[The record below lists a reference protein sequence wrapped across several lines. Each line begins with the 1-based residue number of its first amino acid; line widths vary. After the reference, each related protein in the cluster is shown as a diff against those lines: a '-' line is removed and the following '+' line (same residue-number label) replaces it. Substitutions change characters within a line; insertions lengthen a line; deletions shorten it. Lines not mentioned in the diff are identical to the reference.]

1 MSDQQDSAAAAQGSS
16 SSSGQAVNVQQLK
29 SQIANKFQANK
40 ALILK
45 LHSVLT
51 WEQDVHPI
59 LVVAFVSISF
69 LIIHLLNS
77 SVLTTLSY
85 LGIAA
90 ALMDMAMPMIA
101 KNLFG
106 SSSASSKP
114 NEKDNQRFDKICLDL
129 AKIYAFFRN
138 SCNTCCSLKSSKP
151 KVYYPGLLMSLLVLA
166 YIGNKINNLFL
177 TFLVTL
183 FVALYPGLDKK
194 GIPQKA
200 VEFVYLKLGRRP
212 PSFAAA
218 GAGDRRASGKKN

>member
-1 MSDQQDSAAAAQGSS
+1 MSDQQDSSQG
-16 SSSGQAVNVQQLK
+16 SSSGQAGVNVQHLK

-40 ALILK
+40 PLVLK

-69 LIIHLLNS
+69 LIIHLMNS

-85 LGIAA
+85 LGIAG
-90 ALMDMAMPMIA
+90 ALLDMAMPMIA

-106 SSSASSKP
+106 NSASAGGKT
-114 NEKDNQRFDKICLDL
+114 NEKDNQRFDKICHDM
-129 AKIYAFFRN
+129 AKVCAFFRN
-138 SCNTCCSLKSSKP
+138 SCSTCCSLKSSKP
-151 KVYYPGLLMSLLVLA
+151 KVYYPGLLLSLVVLA

-177 TFLVTL
+177 TYLVTL

-212 PSFAAA
+212 PSFAAS
-218 GAGDRRASGKKN
+218 GAGERRASGKKN